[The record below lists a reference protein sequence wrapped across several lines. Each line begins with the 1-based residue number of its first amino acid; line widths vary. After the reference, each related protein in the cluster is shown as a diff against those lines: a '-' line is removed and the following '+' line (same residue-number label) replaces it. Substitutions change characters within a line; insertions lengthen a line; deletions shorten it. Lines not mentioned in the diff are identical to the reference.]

1 MREQYIREVERALTL
16 PRSKRREVLTD
27 LGEIFDSAREHG
39 ETEAAVLERLGPPQV
54 YAAGVEEQL
63 GMDRGL
69 PRRRRLVWAAAAAIL
84 AAAAWGLLAFLLSK
98 QAPEGV
104 IGQADTMTG
113 IQVLGIVNPVWLL
126 AGLGLAATLAAVWLV
141 LRAVGRR

>member
-1 MREQYIREVERALTL
+1 MRERYIREVERALAL
-16 PRSKRREVLTD
+16 PRGKRREVLTD
-27 LGEIFDSAREHG
+27 LSEIFDSAREHG

-69 PRRRRLVWAAAAAIL
+69 LRRRRLTWAAAAAIL
-84 AAAAWGLLAFLLSK
+84 AAAAWGLLAFLFSK
-98 QAPEGV
+98 QMPDGV
-104 IGQADTMTG
+104 IGQADAMTA
-113 IQVLGIVNPVWLL
+113 IQVQGMVNPAWLL